1 MKDHSPEPMP
11 IAAAVPS
18 ETEPRRRFF
27 VVLRRILLGWGFGFA
42 AVLALV
48 VWLSPGLLVS
58 TVLIS
63 VASGLIAVAALCPV
77 MVSNDRRGESTL
89 PSHRD
94 TDQPG
99 PSGELVAAFMIGI
112 VVRLV
117 GTVALF
123 LLCRYQMGQHPEA
136 IALLVGGWYVFLTS
150 LEVVSLARPT
160 TETDRSDS
168 HHSDSHRSGTNRQ
181 IWTTG

>member
-1 MKDHSPEPMP
+1 MKDHSPGPTP
-11 IAAAVPS
+11 IAATAPS
-18 ETEPRRRFF
+18 ETDPRRRFF
-27 VVLRRILLGWGFGFA
+27 VVLRRILLGWGSGFV

-48 VWLSPGLLVS
+48 AWLSPDLLMS

-63 VASGLIAVAALCPV
+63 LASGLIAVAALCPI
-77 MVSNDRRGESTL
+77 MGANDRRGESTL
-89 PSHRD
+89 QTDRD
-94 TDQPG
+94 TVQPG
-99 PSGELVAAFMIGI
+99 PSVELVAAFMIGI

-123 LLCRYQMGQHPEA
+123 LLCRYQMVQHPEV